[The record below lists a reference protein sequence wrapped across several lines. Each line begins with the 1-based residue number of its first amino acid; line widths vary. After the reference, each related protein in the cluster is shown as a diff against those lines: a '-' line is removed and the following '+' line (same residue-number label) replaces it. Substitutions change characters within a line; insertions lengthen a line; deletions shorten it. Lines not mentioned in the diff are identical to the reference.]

1 MLWYSFKMC
10 VIMRKMLFLGSLLLF
25 MGFGLGAQS
34 DNCIVF
40 GQVFEDHSGGQPIEG
55 VHIICVE
62 NSYFSAETDANGE
75 YLISILRNS
84 SLRAEKSG
92 YHISSGSSQ
101 TGPYSEDISEWN
113 FSMSRN

>member
-1 MLWYSFKMC
+1 
-10 VIMRKMLFLGSLLLF
+10 MLFLGSILLF

-40 GQVFEDHSGGQPIEG
+40 GEVFEDHSGGQPIEG

-92 YHISSGSSQ
+92 YHISRVVRKRVRIPKMFQNG
-101 TGPYSEDISEWN
+101 ISACRVTDV
-113 FSMSRN
+113 FLFGGY